1 MYSAHAGED
10 NVRHGSVL
18 QHKCLM
24 NTQASAEGAKSLH
37 HEKDKQTWG
46 GFFEG
51 AGEGLVREDATHK
64 HFCPK
69 NKIFL
74 CWLFK

>member
-37 HEKDKQTWG
+37 HEKDKQTEEVVFWG
-46 GFFEG
+46 GV
-51 AGEGLVREDATHK
+51 GLSERMLPTNTSI
-64 HFCPK
+64 PK
-69 NKIFL
+69 IK
-74 CWLFK
+74 